1 MTLEWGLGQRS
12 CVCACARVV
21 QQHPRTAACDCFE
34 KCPEGGLTHA
44 PNQVR
49 DKLHAGSRERGVWTA
64 LQLATSDPE
73 AKAWL
78 LEQGLVVA
86 SLEIIGIVGDMVRK
100 VAWQALNHTTLWLA
114 TLLVGAWA
122 DFSDNTRVS
131 RLHVAICSTFVLKRT
146 APRLVP
152 I

>member
-1 MTLEWGLGQRS
+1 VWCSSTRALLHVIALKKVQK
-12 CVCACARVV
+12 RVSRMH
-21 QQHPRTAACDCFE
+21 QTKFGTSYMQD
-34 KCPEGGLTHA
+34 
-44 PNQVR
+44 
-49 DKLHAGSRERGVWTA
+49 RERGEFG
-64 LQLATSDPE
+64 QRLATSDPE